1 MDILKTPH
9 EKLMEEAGVNPA
21 TPGWLNTPKQMLM
34 QEAGITPVMASGGQ
48 VGVSPQDMLAELI
61 VNNIAPEHFKSGGH
75 SNLAREISAALRRKP
90 FQSIFNALGFADVA
104 EQGIDTAKHVAQ
116 GKPVQALES
125 GFNAVSAV
133 PAALPSM
140 PAAISMAVPYGGQV
154 LSEGA
159 ATHMAQNPQFREQM
173 NEMSQSPLGGALGGD
188 AALAAQIMGDRD
200 FLETLRNRQ
209 APEQTPTEE
218 PVVERRRSPLYQKT
232 MVK

>member
-1 MDILKTPH
+1 MDILKTPQ
-9 EKLMEEAGVNPA
+9 EKLMEEAGMSPA
-21 TPGWLNTPKQMLM
+21 SPGWLNTPKQLLM
-34 QEAGITPVMASGGQ
+34 QETGVVPRFADGGQ
-48 VGVSPQDMLAELI
+48 VSVSPQDMLAELI
-61 VNNIAPEHFKSGGH
+61 VNNMAPEHFKSGGH

-104 EQGIDTAKHVAQ
+104 DQGIDTAKHLSQ
-116 GKPVQALES
+116 GKPVQAFES
-125 GFNAVSAV
+125 GFKAASAV

-173 NEMSQSPLGGALGGD
+173 MDMSSSPLGGALGGD
-188 AALAAQIMGDRD
+188 AALAEQIMGDRD
-200 FLETLRNRQ
+200 FLETLRSRQ

-218 PVVERRRSPLYQKT
+218 PVAERRRSPLYQKT